1 MGTTK
6 TNLNKTNDDSQL
18 ASLMYE
24 QAIKHIEAIE
34 YEIQEIEFNG
44 CKDNDKLY
52 SLLAIQNKAIE
63 TANKLYEYAVN

>member
-1 MGTTK
+1 MRITK

-44 CKDNDKLY
+44 CK
-52 SLLAIQNKAIE
+52 
-63 TANKLYEYAVN
+63 LYEYAVN